1 LKYADGRKTPER
13 SKASERRR
21 LAFIRHVTAATM
33 FVVPRHE
40 LSLQHLLVGREFD
53 TGVLSVESFEL
64 LAPVIR
70 E

>member
-1 LKYADGRKTPER
+1 
-13 SKASERRR
+13 
-21 LAFIRHVTAATM
+21 M